1 MLKLTNA
8 VSKFGEY
15 KVNILK
21 VKENYNSQSKIPES
35 KTNILRYK
43 FNKDLK
49 IFINNNF
56 TKSYRRLLR

>member
-21 VKENYNSQSKIPES
+21 IKENYNSQSKVPES
-35 KTNILRYK
+35 KTKVLRFK

-49 IFINNNF
+49 IFINNNWF
-56 TKSYRRLLR
+56 

>member
-1 MLKLTNA
+1 MLKLTKA

-21 VKENYNSQSKIPES
+21 IKENYNSQSKVPES
-35 KTNILRYK
+35 KAKFLRYK

-49 IFINNNF
+49 ILINNNC
-56 TKSYRRLLR
+56 TKTYRRLLR